1 MTDLEKGYVAGLI
14 DGEGT
19 ITLTK
24 QDASQKFR
32 YPCLEM
38 TSTTFQMLEKLKEL
52 ANGGAISNQKKYKEN
67 WKQSWHYQL
76 RGDKVITLLTEV
88 KDYLLEPKKKYRADL
103 IVSTYKAV
111 TPRNGKYSEEM
122 LQKKLQFEEDFF
134 KEDFGRK
141 ANSVEAAD

>member
-1 MTDLEKGYVAGLI
+1 MTDIEKGYIAGLI

-19 ITLTK
+19 ISLLK
-24 QDASQKFR
+24 DRADAKFR

-38 TSTTFQMLEKLKEL
+38 SSTTFAMLKKLQQI
-52 ANGGAISNQKKYKEN
+52 ADGGAISSHKTYKSTY
-67 WKQSWHYQL
+67 KQSWHYKL
-76 RGDKVITLLTEV
+76 RGDKAIDLLNEV

-103 IVSTYKAV
+103 ICSTYKQV

-134 KEDFGRK
+134 KEDFGRE
-141 ANSVEAAD
+141 ANSVEAVD